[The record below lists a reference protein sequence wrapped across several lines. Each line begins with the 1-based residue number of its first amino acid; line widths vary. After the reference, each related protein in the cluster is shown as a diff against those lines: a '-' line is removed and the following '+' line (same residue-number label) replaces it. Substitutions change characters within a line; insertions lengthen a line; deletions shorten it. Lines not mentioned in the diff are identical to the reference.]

1 MFDSSVI
8 IECLYHEISA
18 GDRMR
23 IAHTVV
29 TNTLQNT
36 PREKSKSPG
45 FFQKKK
51 PSRNE
56 SIQSKVRSLEKLP
69 AIVLSQARMMKP
81 KGEEK

>member
-1 MFDSSVI
+1 MQ
-8 IECLYHEISA
+8 
-18 GDRMR
+18 

-36 PREKSKSPG
+36 PREKTQPLG
-45 FFQKKK
+45 FLQKIKK
-51 PSRNE
+51 PSINE

-69 AIVLSQARMMKP
+69 AIVLCQGRMMKP